1 MINLVGSSKENFF
14 KLLES
19 MEYRPK
25 ESQKNKEEFFVYKPK
40 LTRNKKLK
48 KNLKID
54 KNNPF
59 EKLSELRFR

>member
-1 MINLVGSSKENFF
+1 MFENKSLVDIKKG
-14 KLLES
+14 
-19 MEYRPK
+19 K
-25 ESQKNKEEFFVYKPK
+25 ESKRKEEEFFVYKPK

-48 KNLKID
+48 KNQKID